1 MNFLLQLAI
10 FGGMQLFEI
19 VAIIYFSRRNTV
31 NDKNLVGYIWHYIFR
46 RVEIKS
52 FISLNDS
59 LNKSLY
65 KNKRNDIV
73 KTCHYIWQA
82 NFIVS
87 EDNEYLQMPAKN
99 SIFSL
104 LKLNAKVDGLGSLTF
119 KTNKKNA
126 KKSCCLE
133 WIHSWNK

>member
-1 MNFLLQLAI
+1 MY
-10 FGGMQLFEI
+10 E
-19 VAIIYFSRRNTV
+19 VSTS
-31 NDKNLVGYIWHYIFR
+31 VGYIWWHAIIWNCCHYLFLTRKYCERQESCWLYLTLYIQKSR
-46 RVEIKS
+46 KKS
-52 FISLNDS
+52 FISPNDS

-104 LKLNAKVDGLGSLTF
+104 LKLNAKVDGLGYLTF

-133 WIHSWNK
+133 WIHS